1 MMPSNSLS
9 SVAVASRFAGA
20 RAKSITKLLDYEDG
34 GIAIQ
39 DPSAGLLYQAWRAR
53 LINDKVWVD
62 APNTEEFVMFSA
74 PGMTEISL
82 TFDQNMRP
90 ALAYVQDGVSK
101 IWWYDSGVDRMVI
114 TEIGAGIITPRITLD
129 DKRVIASGNNQNNDI
144 ILAYVRDEKLCYRQQ
159 RERFLVERVLASGI
173 KTGLIKV
180 GLNRQ
185 LRLQFM
191 FEVQK

>member
-9 SVAVASRFAGA
+9 STAVASRFAGA

-82 TFDQNMRP
+82 TFDQSMRP
-90 ALAYVQDGVSK
+90 ALAYVQDGISK

-144 ILAYVRDEKLCYRQQ
+144 ILAYVRDEKLCFRQQ

>member
-9 SVAVASRFAGA
+9 STAVASRFAGA

-82 TFDQNMRP
+82 TFDQSMRP

-101 IWWYDSGVDRMVI
+101 IWWYDSGVDRMEI
-114 TEIGAGIITPRITLD
+114 TEIGTGIITPRITLD

-144 ILAYVRDEKLCYRQQ
+144 ILAYVRNEKLCYRQQ

>member
-9 SVAVASRFAGA
+9 SAAVASRFAGA

-82 TFDQNMRP
+82 TFDQSMRP

-101 IWWYDSGVDRMVI
+101 IWWYDSGADQMAI
-114 TEIGAGIITPRITLD
+114 TEIGTGIITPRITLD

-144 ILAYVRDEKLCYRQQ
+144 ILAYVRDEKLCFRQQ
-159 RERFLVERVLASGI
+159 RERFLVERVLADGI

-191 FEVQK
+191 FEVPK

>member
-1 MMPSNSLS
+1 MMPGNSLS
-9 SVAVASRFAGA
+9 SKAVASRFAGA

-53 LINDKVWVD
+53 LINDQVWVD
-62 APNTEEFVMFSA
+62 APNTDEFVMFSA

-82 TFDQNMRP
+82 AFDQSMRP

-101 IWWYDSGVDRMVI
+101 IWWYDSGADQMVI
-114 TEIGAGIITPRITLD
+114 TEIGGSATNPRITLD
-129 DKRVIASGNNQNNDI
+129 DKRVIATGNNQINDI
-144 ILAYVRDEKLCYRQQ
+144 ILAYVRDQKLCFRQQ

-191 FEVQK
+191 FEVPK